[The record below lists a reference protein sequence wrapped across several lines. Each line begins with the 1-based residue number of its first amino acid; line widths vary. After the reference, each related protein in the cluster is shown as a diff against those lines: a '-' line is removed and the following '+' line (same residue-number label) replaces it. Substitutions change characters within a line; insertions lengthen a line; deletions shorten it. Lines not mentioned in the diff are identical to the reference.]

1 MPPLGISAQGTLIA
15 RGPNTPPTITFT
27 EIAELRDITPPALT
41 RNALETTTHNEDDD
55 AYIVGIR
62 RHGDLTMQ
70 MNFVPD
76 NATQDHLTGL
86 QKAWYDGT
94 CDIYRLTFP
103 DGTAWV
109 FSGYVTNIAPDAPVD
124 DVLTAEVTI
133 RPTGQHMFIAAP

>member
-1 MPPLGISAQGTLIA
+1 MPLGISAQGTLVA
-15 RGPNTPPTITFT
+15 RSANTPSSPSFT

-41 RNALETTTHNEDDD
+41 RNPLEITTHNEDDD

-70 MNFVPD
+70 MNFVPG
-76 NATQDHLTGL
+76 NATHDETTGL
-86 QKAWYDGT
+86 QKAWLDGT

-103 DGTAWV
+103 DGSAWL

-133 RPTGQHMFIAAP
+133 RPTGQHMFV

>member
-1 MPPLGISAQGTLIA
+1 MPPAGISAQGTLIA
-15 RGPNTPPTITFT
+15 RSPNTPDSPTFT

-41 RNALETTTHNEDDD
+41 RNPLETTTHNEDDD

-94 CDIYRLTFP
+94 CDLYRLTFP
-103 DGTAWV
+103 DGSAWV
-109 FSGYVTNIAPDAPVD
+109 FSGYVTSVAPDAPVD
-124 DVLTAEVTI
+124 DVLTAEVSI
-133 RPTGQHMFIAAP
+133 RPTGQHQFVAAP